1 MRKIVSYFLALLL
14 CVPAMAQR
22 ETLENLLIDAVAE
35 YDAGHIGKAD
45 TLFSRIHAADSTSDA
60 ACYYLGLCKYRQG
73 RTDAGNDLLT
83 KAVALDST
91 NVWYRHIL
99 ASSLIEGGRYSAAAP
114 MLEKLVKDFP
124 QAYNNP
130 YMLTTAGDAQL
141 SVYKDSLALS
151 FYDRALKIQPEYAP
165 AELGRSE
172 VLKMRNNMAGY
183 FVSLGNIIGNPEV
196 MPHAKYQILDNI
208 MQNLE
213 PHTWW
218 VWSTQIKD
226 LIATNLK
233 LHPDDIDANY
243 LQMNI
248 AFIEK
253 DTTAVVDICRKVIP
267 LAVAQE
273 NKDKLLQS
281 WSIIG
286 DMMHDQGNRKAA
298 YQAYEYALAVD
309 PEYAPVLNNY
319 AYYLCLEGRKLRK
332 AEKMSAITVR
342 DNPDN
347 ATYLD
352 TYAWILHLLKR
363 DAEAKPYLKHA
374 MIYGGRDSKVVLQ
387 HYADVLRAL
396 GDGLADYYQS
406 LADQK

>member
-1 MRKIVSYFLALLL
+1 MRKIISYFLALLL
-14 CVPAMAQR
+14 CIPAMAQK
-22 ETLENLLIDAVAE
+22 ENLENLLIDAVSE
-35 YDAGHIGKAD
+35 YDAGNVEKAG
-45 TLFSRIHAADSTSDA
+45 TMLAQIHAADSTSDA
-60 ACYYLGLCKYRQG
+60 ACYYLALCELRQG
-73 RTDAGNDLLT
+73 RAASGTDLLK

-99 ASSLIEGGRYSAAAP
+99 ASQLVDGGDYPGAAP
-114 MLEKLVKDFP
+114 ILARLVKDFP

-130 YMLTTAGDAQL
+130 FMLTTVGDAQL

-151 FYDRALKIQPEYAP
+151 FYDRALKIQPDYAP
-165 AELGRSE
+165 AELGRAE
-172 VLKMRNNMAGY
+172 VQKMQNNMAGY
-183 FVSLGNIIGNPEV
+183 FMSLGSIIRNPEV
-196 MPHAKYQILDNI
+196 RPNAKHQILDNI

-213 PHTWW
+213 PRTWW

-226 LIATNLK
+226 LISSNLEM
-233 LHPDDIDANY
+233 HPDDIDANF

-253 DTTAVVDICRKVIP
+253 DTTAVIDICRNVIP
-267 LAVAQE
+267 LAVAQD

-286 DMMHDQGNRKAA
+286 DMMHEQGFRKTA
-298 YQAYEYALAVD
+298 YQAYENALAVD

-319 AYYLCLEGRKLRK
+319 AYFLCMEGRKLKK

-387 HYADVLRAL
+387 HYAEVLRAL